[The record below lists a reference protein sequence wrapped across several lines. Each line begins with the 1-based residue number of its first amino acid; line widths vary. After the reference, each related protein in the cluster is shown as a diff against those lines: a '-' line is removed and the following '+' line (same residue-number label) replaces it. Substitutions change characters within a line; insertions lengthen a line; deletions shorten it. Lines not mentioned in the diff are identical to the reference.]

1 MADFGVSLLDARRM
15 TLNEMKLYQKAHKK
29 RYLNKER
36 EIYQLAYLIR
46 LANATTKDGKKYY
59 FEKFEDFYNAKERAR
74 EVLGEKITNS
84 KLLERARNNL
94 NYKRERGLLDG
105 R

>member
-1 MADFGVSLLDARRM
+1 MADFGVSLLEARRM
-15 TLNEMKLYQKAHKK
+15 TLKEMKLYQKAHKK

-36 EIYQLAYLIR
+36 EIYQLAYLNR
-46 LANATTKDGKKYY
+46 LVNATTKDGKKYH
-59 FEKFEDFYNAKERAR
+59 FEKFDDFYNAKERAR

-105 R
+105 G

>member
-1 MADFGVSLLDARRM
+1 MADFGVSLLEARRM
-15 TLNEMKLYQKAHKK
+15 TLKEMKFYQKAHKK

-36 EIYQLAYLIR
+36 EIYRLAYLNR
-46 LANATTKDGKKYY
+46 LANATTQDGKKYL
-59 FEKFEDFYNAKERAR
+59 FEKFDDFYNAKERAR
-74 EVLGEKITNS
+74 EVLGEKITNN
-84 KLLERARNNL
+84 KLLDRARNNL

>member
-1 MADFGVSLLDARRM
+1 MADFGVSLLEARRM
-15 TLNEMKLYQKAHKK
+15 TLKEMKLYQKAYKK
-29 RYLNKER
+29 RFLNKER
-36 EIYQLAYLIR
+36 EIYQLAYLNR
-46 LANATTKDGKKYY
+46 LANAKKYH
-59 FEKFEDFYNAKERAR
+59 FEKFDDFYNAKERAR

>member
-1 MADFGVSLLDARRM
+1 MADFGVSLLEARRM
-15 TLNEMKLYQKAHKK
+15 TLKEMRLYQKAHKK

-36 EIYQLAYLIR
+36 EIYQLAYLNR

-59 FEKFEDFYNAKERAR
+59 FENFDDFYNAEERAR